1 MEEGGDRLLGAGEL
15 LRLGDLEER
24 RLAPGEE
31 RFEGELESFLFCR
44 GKGEGL
50 YRRWMGGEYRLGD
63 ADLRRG
69 GGDGD
74 LRSTKITCQKNI
86 SALLKVIIF

>member
-31 RFEGELESFLFCR
+31 RFGGELESFLFCR

-50 YRRWMGGEYRLGD
+50 YRRWMGGEYRRGD

-74 LRSTKITCQKNI
+74 LRSTKISCQQNI
-86 SALLKVIIF
+86 STLLKVIF